1 MLIENSNSKS
11 SSTALAVGGLA
22 ALLAST
28 CCLGPLVLI
37 AIGFSGAWIGNLTKL
52 EPYRPI
58 FIGVALVAMFFG
70 WRRIYRPAT
79 ECNPGDVCALP
90 QTQRIYKI
98 LFWIVAILV
107 LIALSFP
114 YLAPLFY

>member
-1 MLIENSNSKS
+1 MSSERSK
-11 SSTALAVGGLA
+11 STALAVGSLA
-22 ALLAST
+22 AILAST

-58 FIGVALVAMFFG
+58 FLGIALIAMFFG
-70 WRRIYRPAT
+70 WRRIYRPVA
-79 ECNPGDVCALP
+79 ECKPGDICALP
-90 QTQRIYKI
+90 QTKRLYRV
-98 LFWIVAILV
+98 LFWIVAVLV

-114 YLAPLFY
+114 YVAPLFY